1 MDGNLK
7 AALALGAFVCAGLVG
22 AAYIGGSSAIKFKEY
37 ERTVSVKGLSER
49 EVPADVAVWP
59 IGFTGAS
66 ADLTTLYATMERNS
80 KRIVDYLESRGFE
93 ASEITIVPP
102 AVTDKLAQQ
111 WDSGEKVQLRYRA
124 SQTIT
129 VYSSKVDL
137 VRSSMTGI
145 VDLGKEGIAF
155 TGSEAQQPEFIF
167 TKLNELKPAM
177 VEEATR
183 AAREVAQKFASDSH
197 SRLGKIKDANQGQ
210 FSVENR
216 DSSSP
221 HIKSIR
227 VVSTVEYYLS
237 D

>member
-1 MDGNLK
+1 MESNLK
-7 AALALGAFVCAGLVG
+7 SALALGALVCAGLVG
-22 AAYIGGSSAIKFKEY
+22 AAYVGGSSAIKFKEY
-37 ERTVSVKGLSER
+37 ERTVTVKGLSER
-49 EVPADVAVWP
+49 DVPADVAVWP

-66 ADLTTLYATMERNS
+66 ADLAALYAGMEKSSR
-80 KRIVDYLESRGFE
+80 RIVDYLGSKGFS
-93 ASEITIVPP
+93 ASEITVVPP

-129 VYSSKVDL
+129 VYSNKVDL
-137 VRSSMTGI
+137 VRSSMNGLA
-145 VDLGKEGIAF
+145 DLGKSGIAF
-155 TGSEAQQPEFIF
+155 TDSQSTEFIF

-183 AAREVAQKFASDSH
+183 SAREVAQKFAGDSN
-197 SRLGKIKDANQGQ
+197 SRLGKIKEANQGQ
-210 FSVENR
+210 FTMESR
-216 DSSSP
+216 DNSSP
-221 HIKSIR
+221 HVKRIR